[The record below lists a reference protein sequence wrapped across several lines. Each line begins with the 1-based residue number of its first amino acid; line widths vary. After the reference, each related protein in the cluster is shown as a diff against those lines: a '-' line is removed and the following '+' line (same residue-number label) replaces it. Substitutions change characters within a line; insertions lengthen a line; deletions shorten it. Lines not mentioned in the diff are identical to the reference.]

1 MNTKFIIVIDM
12 QNDFVTGSLKNEAA
26 EKIILGIV
34 NKIKN
39 NDYLFKI
46 YTRDTHDVNYL
57 TTQEGKHL
65 PVEHCING
73 TFGHEIVQD
82 IMNTVDNKSLIVDKK
97 SFGYDGWKETFDFI
111 KAKYGV
117 FPDEVELCGTCTSIC
132 VASNATV
139 IKTLYPELKVTIDS
153 SICADVNDESHK
165 AALLVMKMQ
174 QCNVI

>member
-26 EKIILGIV
+26 ERIIPSIV
-34 NKIKN
+34 DKIKN
-39 NDYLFKI
+39 NDYSFKI
-46 YTRDTHDVNYL
+46 YTRDTHDTNYL
-57 TTQEGKHL
+57 STQEGKNL

-73 TFGHEIVQD
+73 TFGHKIVQD
-82 IMNTVDNKSLIVDKK
+82 IMNTVDDRSLIIDKT
-97 SFGYDGWKETFDFI
+97 SFGFDRWKEIFDSI
-111 KAKYGV
+111 KVKYGV

-132 VASNATV
+132 VASNATI
-139 IKTLYPELKVTIDS
+139 IKALYPEMKITIDS
-153 SICADVNDESHK
+153 SICADVNDDSHK